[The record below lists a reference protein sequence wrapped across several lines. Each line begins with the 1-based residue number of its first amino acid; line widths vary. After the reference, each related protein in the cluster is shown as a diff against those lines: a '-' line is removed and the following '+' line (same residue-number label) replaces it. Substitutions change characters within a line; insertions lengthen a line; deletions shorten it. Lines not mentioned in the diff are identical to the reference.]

1 MPGSLLAQTC
11 YPVITIRPVYYL
23 TTGSHFCP
31 IWTRY
36 ASKTVDA
43 LGLIDERSAFPGTLR
58 SSYPASGASR
68 GALPR
73 LRGRL
78 AMEVTEWPKILV
90 EAPEG
95 QSDLERREVVYRLR
109 SAIVMP
115 LDAPSRGLA
124 LGHGSARFS
133 I

>member
-1 MPGSLLAQTC
+1 VPGSLLAQTC

-36 ASKTVDA
+36 ASKTVDTP
-43 LGLIDERSAFPGTLR
+43 GLTDERSAFPGILR
-58 SSYPASGASR
+58 SNDPASGASR

-90 EAPEG
+90 GRGSRRTER
-95 QSDLERREVVYRLR
+95 LERREVVYRVTARRVFR
-109 SAIVMP
+109 S
-115 LDAPSRGLA
+115 SRAGQSL
-124 LGHGSARFS
+124 
-133 I
+133 

>member
-1 MPGSLLAQTC
+1 
-11 YPVITIRPVYYL
+11 
-23 TTGSHFCP
+23 
-31 IWTRY
+31 
-36 ASKTVDA
+36 VDA
-43 LGLIDERSAFPGTLR
+43 PGLIDERSAFPGTLR

-90 EAPEG
+90 GRGSRRTER
-95 QSDLERREVVYRLR
+95 LERREVVHRLR

>member
-1 MPGSLLAQTC
+1 VPGSLLAQTC

-43 LGLIDERSAFPGTLR
+43 PGLIDERSAFPGTLR

-78 AMEVTEWPKILV
+78 AMEVTECPKSWWG

-95 QSDLERREVVYRLR
+95 PPPGGE
-109 SAIVMP
+109 P
-115 LDAPSRGLA
+115 LLTVRG
-124 LGHGSARFS
+124 
-133 I
+133 